1 MTHKMTVQQ
10 NYCSYKLLYNPNDFI
25 TGIYEARFP
34 ESPGIE
40 FATWMV
46 INVPIMIVTIFF
58 SWVYLQIVFMG
69 LFRPNSADAKK
80 IRIGKQG
87 EAVANKLLKQK
98 LEEMGPM
105 SFHEIMVG
113 LMFLLSVAL
122 WFFRKPQFITGWAEM
137 ITQHKVKKS
146 NQFSLFS
153 NYYFFF
159 IVGERRYCSFNSSIA
174 PIHHTLK
181 AHLPQHLQ

>member
-1 MTHKMTVQQ
+1 M
-10 NYCSYKLLYNPNDFI
+10 
-25 TGIYEARFP
+25 
-34 ESPGIE
+34 E
-40 FATWMV
+40 FASWMV
-46 INVPIMIVTIFF
+46 INVPVMVATILL
-58 SWVYLQIVFMG
+58 SWVYLQVVFMG

-87 EAVANKLLKQK
+87 EVVANKLLKQK

-137 ITQHKVKKS
+137 ITQHKVSFPEKNMHVKKK
-146 NQFSLFS
+146 FEIK
-153 NYYFFF
+153 FFF
-159 IVGERRYCSFNSSIA
+159 GSLLCQVTLLIRATKHTNYTIFALLPYELLQNNLSRRTY
-174 PIHHTLK
+174 
-181 AHLPQHLQ
+181 